1 MGLFFS
7 NSVFASLAS
16 LASLASCGPS
26 RNVTLMT
33 LMTRLSYK
41 RAEGAASFFVRRIK
55 QMFGKR
61 GGLVATWHWIYDLGE
76 PVWVMMAGRLSGC
89 SGRRG
94 IWPWHAHTFYLP
106 GGG

>member
-1 MGLFFS
+1 
-7 NSVFASLAS
+7 
-16 LASLASCGPS
+16 
-26 RNVTLMT
+26 
-33 LMTRLSYK
+33 
-41 RAEGAASFFVRRIK
+41 
-55 QMFGKR
+55 MFGKR